1 MQGSVFSPI
10 LILAIRNRLYNVGK
24 NMVRTITMPKKF
36 KELNSNDNVYVYE
49 EEANALHVVEY
60 SIYRDFVDEE
70 YTAQCLSMSEGMI
83 IISTDL
89 DSLTKEVRL
98 YFTLKIDKI
107 EQKAKSVCEN
117 IIKLQREQGKKRI
130 EQK

>member
-1 MQGSVFSPI
+1 MS
-10 LILAIRNRLYNVGK
+10 
-24 NMVRTITMPKKF
+24 KKF
-36 KELNSNDNVYVYE
+36 KELDSNDNVYVYE

-89 DSLTKEVRL
+89 DNLTKEIRL

-107 EQKAKSVCEN
+107 EQKAKSACEK
-117 IIKLQREQGKKRI
+117 IIKLQREQWKKRI

>member
-1 MQGSVFSPI
+1 
-10 LILAIRNRLYNVGK
+10 
-24 NMVRTITMPKKF
+24 MPKKF

-70 YTAQCLSMSEGMI
+70 YTAQCLSMSEGVI

-107 EQKAKSVCEN
+107 EQKAKSVSEK
-117 IIKLQREQGKKRI
+117 IIKLQREQWKRRI

>member
-1 MQGSVFSPI
+1 
-10 LILAIRNRLYNVGK
+10 
-24 NMVRTITMPKKF
+24 MPKKF

-70 YTAQCLSMSEGMI
+70 YIAQCLSMSEGMI

-98 YFTLKIDKI
+98 YFMLKIDKI
-107 EQKAKSVCEN
+107 EQKAKSASEK
-117 IIKLQREQGKKRI
+117 IIKLQREQWKKRI

>member
-1 MQGSVFSPI
+1 MS
-10 LILAIRNRLYNVGK
+10 
-24 NMVRTITMPKKF
+24 KKF

-89 DSLTKEVRL
+89 DNLTKEIRL

-107 EQKAKSVCEN
+107 EQKAILV
-117 IIKLQREQGKKRI
+117 
-130 EQK
+130 